1 MGPFAATFF
10 ISLFVLLMQFL
21 WKYIDDLVGKGL
33 EWYVLSELLF
43 YASSTFVPLA
53 LPLAMLL
60 SSIMTFGNLGEH
72 SELTAIKA
80 AGVSLQKAMRP
91 LIATAF
97 SISILAFL
105 FSNYVL
111 PLANLKM
118 GTLLYDVRS
127 QKPALN
133 LKEGIFNSEIDGY
146 VLYVGKKERDGE
158 TVRKVIIIDH
168 TYHSGRLNIT
178 LAENGRINMSD
189 DRRYMIFS
197 LSDGYNYN
205 ESHASREERERY
217 PFKRTKF
224 DKQQILFDLNEFA
237 LSRSNEEIFRDNFQ
251 MMNVSQLTLA
261 IDSFVIDF
269 ANKKVTQA
277 NRLFAKTN
285 WLKLYSD
292 GDSLIYAT
300 AADISPDTCF
310 ISNNNPDKY
319 HIIYEAAINY
329 LRDDAEYMAFV
340 KEDFK
345 TRSKL
350 LNKHRIEYQRKFTL
364 SVACLILFF
373 VGAPL
378 GAIIRKGGFGMP
390 MVLSVLLFIGFHVL
404 SITGEKMVREGA
416 IPASQGMWIATA
428 VFLPV
433 GLFMTMKATTD
444 AKIFSIDY
452 YKGMISGAFRLLF
465 HIKKNTGEDSAA
477 L

>member
-1 MGPFAATFF
+1 MKKLYWFIIRSFMGPFAATFF

-205 ESHASREERERY
+205 
-217 PFKRTKF
+217 
-224 DKQQILFDLNEFA
+224 
-237 LSRSNEEIFRDNFQ
+237 
-251 MMNVSQLTLA
+251 
-261 IDSFVIDF
+261 
-269 ANKKVTQA
+269 
-277 NRLFAKTN
+277 
-285 WLKLYSD
+285 
-292 GDSLIYAT
+292 
-300 AADISPDTCF
+300 
-310 ISNNNPDKY
+310 
-319 HIIYEAAINY
+319 
-329 LRDDAEYMAFV
+329 
-340 KEDFK
+340 
-345 TRSKL
+345 
-350 LNKHRIEYQRKFTL
+350 
-364 SVACLILFF
+364 
-373 VGAPL
+373 
-378 GAIIRKGGFGMP
+378 
-390 MVLSVLLFIGFHVL
+390 
-404 SITGEKMVREGA
+404 
-416 IPASQGMWIATA
+416 
-428 VFLPV
+428 
-433 GLFMTMKATTD
+433 
-444 AKIFSIDY
+444 
-452 YKGMISGAFRLLF
+452 
-465 HIKKNTGEDSAA
+465 
-477 L
+477 